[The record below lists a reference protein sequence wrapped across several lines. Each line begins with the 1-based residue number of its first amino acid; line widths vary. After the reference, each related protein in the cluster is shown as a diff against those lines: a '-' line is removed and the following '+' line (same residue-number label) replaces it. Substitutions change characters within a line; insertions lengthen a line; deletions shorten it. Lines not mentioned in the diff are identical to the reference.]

1 MMETTHGR
9 GNRSMNDEAG
19 RQFIDTNIL
28 VYAHD
33 ATAGQKH
40 ETAKSLIQ
48 SLWHSR
54 EGTLSIQ
61 VLQEFFVTITKKI
74 AYPYNNQEAAK
85 IIEDLS
91 TWHIHSPSIT
101 DILAATEIQTR
112 YQLSFWDS
120 MIIHSANTLGCG
132 VLWTEDLNNGQIIHQ
147 TTIRNPFS

>member
-1 MMETTHGR
+1 M
-9 GNRSMNDEAG
+9 SDENA

-48 SLWHSR
+48 SLWYSR
-54 EGTLSIQ
+54 EGKLSIQ
-61 VLQEFFVTITKKI
+61 VLQEFYLTITKKI
-74 AYPYNNQEAAK
+74 AYPYSTQEAAK
-85 IIEDLS
+85 IIEDLGA
-91 TWHIHSPSIT
+91 WHIHTPSVT
-101 DILAATEIQTR
+101 NILGTIEIQTR

-120 MIIHSANTLGCG
+120 MIIHSAVTLGCG

-147 TTIRNPFS
+147 TTIRNPFL

>member
-1 MMETTHGR
+1 M
-9 GNRSMNDEAG
+9 SDENG

-48 SLWHSR
+48 SLWYSR
-54 EGTLSIQ
+54 EGKLSIQ
-61 VLQEFFVTITKKI
+61 VLQEFYVTITRKI
-74 AYPYNNQEAAK
+74 AYPYSTQEAAK
-85 IIEDLS
+85 IIEDLGA
-91 TWHIHSPSIT
+91 WHIHTPSVT
-101 DILAATEIQTR
+101 NVLAAIEIQTR

-120 MIIHSANTLGCG
+120 MIIHSAVTLGCG

-147 TTIRNPFS
+147 TTIRNPFL